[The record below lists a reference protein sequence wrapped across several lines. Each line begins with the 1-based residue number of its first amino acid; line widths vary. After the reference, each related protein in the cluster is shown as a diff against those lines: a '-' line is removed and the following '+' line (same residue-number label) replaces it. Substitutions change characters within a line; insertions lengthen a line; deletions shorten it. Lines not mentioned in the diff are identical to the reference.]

1 MQYCFL
7 PLFIENCPK
16 PLSPTGCQG
25 AYTDRVQLLRR
36 CQGQLVQEPDFPRML
51 VADEAIG
58 TQRAQLVPGNGR
70 IALWRDKGDEPLTIS
85 LIFTFSRPLGPAR
98 P

>member
-1 MQYCFL
+1 
-7 PLFIENCPK
+7 
-16 PLSPTGCQG
+16 
-25 AYTDRVQLLRR
+25 
-36 CQGQLVQEPDFPRML
+36 ML
-51 VADEAIG
+51 VADEVLG
-58 TQRAQLVPGNGR
+58 TQRAQLVLGNGR